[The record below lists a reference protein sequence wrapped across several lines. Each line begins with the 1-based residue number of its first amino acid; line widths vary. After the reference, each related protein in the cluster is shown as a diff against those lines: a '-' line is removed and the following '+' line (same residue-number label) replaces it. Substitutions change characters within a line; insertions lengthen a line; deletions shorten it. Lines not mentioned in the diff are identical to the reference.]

1 MFVNPNHILKLRKMT
16 VFKERQN
23 KTYKSI
29 TQGKKKPTFGGL
41 VGRPSLQDPFSV
53 QNAVVLQ
60 GRSSNFVLPQT
71 TNSSDRSNDRETK
84 EKL

>member
-1 MFVNPNHILKLRKMT
+1 MT

-60 GRSSNFVLPQT
+60 GRSSNFVLPQKT
-71 TNSSDRSNDRETK
+71 VAIGQMT
-84 EKL
+84 EKLRRNSDMVRAQQRYH